1 MKVLVALIT
10 CYLLAGCAPK
20 SYEDCKTEAAKNSTD
35 KGVQFAVQACYEK
48 FEVPRKAAELKAAKE
63 RSERVSKAWVNV
75 RNSRTMESV
84 KALVG
89 EPDESGPTQCAAIGG
104 AQPPSRCIE
113 HRWNDARYPGACKSA
128 GAELFATQPSDDG
141 LCKWRLQAAPD
152 GSVWATYADP
162 M

>member
-1 MKVLVALIT
+1 M
-10 CYLLAGCAPK
+10 LLALAVLFSMAACAPRT
-20 SYEDCKTEAAKNSTD
+20 YEDCKTEAAKNSTD

-63 RSERVSKAWVNV
+63 RSERVSKAWSNV

-89 EPDESGPTQCAAIGG
+89 EPDESGPTQCALG
-104 AQPPSRCIE
+104 AEKAPSRCIE
-113 HRWNDARYPGACKSA
+113 HRWNDARYPGACKSVST
-128 GAELFATQPSDDG
+128 ELFPAQAHDEG
-141 LCKWRLQAAPD
+141 FCKWRLQATLD
-152 GSVWATYADP
+152 GSVWATYPDP